1 MDRTAIDGLKQALS
15 VSPDNLPL
23 RLLLV
28 RALFDAGAATEAA
41 DHLRKAA
48 VESLAPPDRVL
59 AGRIHLAV
67 DDAAA
72 ALVVCTGG
80 SPEELLVRARAHL
93 ALEQHRDGLAAYDQ
107 AIAANPALEDRALR
121 NELTAGLTDTAPAG
135 TGNVVSFSV
144 IRNEAKEK
152 RAQPDPAAFLEPQ
165 QSKITFADVGGL
177 AEVKKQIHR
186 RIILPFQKPSLF
198 QKFGRRAGGGV
209 LLYGPPG
216 CGKTL
221 LARATA
227 GECDAKFYSVAISD
241 ILDMWFGESERK
253 LTAVFEQ
260 ARRTAPAVLFFDE
273 LEALA
278 GKRQYSTDSSAARL
292 VSQFLSATDGFAAD
306 NREVLILAATNVPWA
321 VDPAFRRPGRFD
333 RIFFVPPPDREARES
348 ILRIQLA
355 DRPVAGDIDVAALAK
370 ATSGFSGADLR
381 NLVETA
387 CDLAIEESLSAGT
400 EKPVARAHLQAALKE
415 LKPTTT
421 EWLTTARNY
430 ARYANEGGQY
440 DEVLQFLEKHGR

>member
-28 RALFDAGAATEAA
+28 RALLDAGAATEAA
-41 DHLRKAA
+41 DHLRK
-48 VESLAPPDRVL
+48 VTTESLAPADRVL
-59 AGRIHLAV
+59 AGRVHLAV

-72 ALVVCTGG
+72 ALADCAGG
-80 SPEELLVRARAHL
+80 SAEELLVRARAHL
-93 ALEQHRDGLAAYDQ
+93 ALAQHRDGLAAYDK
-107 AIAANPALEDRALR
+107 AIAANPALEDRELR
-121 NELTAGLTDTAPAG
+121 NQLTTGLTDTAPAG
-135 TGNVVSFSV
+135 AGNVVSFSV
-144 IRNEAKEK
+144 IRNEAREK
-152 RAQPDPAAFLEPQ
+152 RAQPDETAFLEPQ

-253 LTAVFEQ
+253 LMAVFEQ

-387 CDLAIEESLSAGT
+387 CDLAIEESLSAGA
-400 EKPVARAHLQAALKE
+400 EKPVSHAYLQAALKE

-440 DEVLQFLEKHGR
+440 DEVLQFLEKHGK

>member
-1 MDRTAIDGLKQALS
+1 MDRSAIDGLKQALS
-15 VSPDNLPL
+15 VTPDNLPL
-23 RLLLV
+23 RMLLV
-28 RALFDAGAATEAA
+28 RALFDAGAPAEAA

-48 VESLAPPDRVL
+48 ADALAPADRAL
-59 AGRIHLAV
+59 AGRVHLAV

-72 ALVVCTGG
+72 ALAVCASG
-80 SPEELLVRARAHL
+80 SADELLVRARAHL
-93 ALEQHRDGLAAYDQ
+93 VLGQHRDGLAAYDK
-107 AIAANPALEDRALR
+107 AVAANPALEDRELR
-121 NELTAGLTDTAPAG
+121 KQLMAGLTDTTPASA
-135 TGNVVSFSV
+135 GNVVSFSV

-152 RAQPDPAAFLEPQ
+152 RAQPDAAAFLEPQ

-177 AEVKKQIHR
+177 TEVKKQIHR

-227 GECDAKFYSVAISD
+227 GECDAKFYSIAISD

-253 LTAVFEQ
+253 LAAVFEQ
-260 ARRTAPAVLFFDE
+260 ARRTAPSVLFFDE

-278 GKRQYSTDSSAARL
+278 GKRQYTTDSSAARL

-348 ILRIQLA
+348 ILRILLA
-355 DRPVAGDIDVAALAK
+355 DRPVAGDIDAAALAK

-400 EKPVARAHLQAALKE
+400 EKPVNRAHLQDALKE